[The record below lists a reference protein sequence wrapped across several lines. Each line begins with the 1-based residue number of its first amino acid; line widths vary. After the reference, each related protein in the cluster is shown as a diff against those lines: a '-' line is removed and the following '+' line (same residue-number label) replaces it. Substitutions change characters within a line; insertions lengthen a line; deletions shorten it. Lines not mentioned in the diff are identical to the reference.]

1 MAAER
6 TYLAWLRTTA
16 SLMVLGLAVAKFGST
31 NVGAALAA
39 GGVLLAVAS
48 AGLWYATLRYVRINR
63 EITQGGFTTV
73 GSVRGPIIMAVIF
86 VCAIVATLVLILP

>member
-6 TYLAWLRTTA
+6 TYLAWVRTTA

-39 GGVLLAVAS
+39 GGVLLAVAG
-48 AGLWYATLRYVRINR
+48 AGLWYATLRYVRMNR
-63 EITQGGFTTV
+63 EITQGRFTTG

-86 VCAIVATLVLILP
+86 VCAIVAALVLILP